1 MGWAKSRLIIKGG
14 APKKPTHSRLVL
26 SHSLTTLNSNG
37 FKKPLYRS
45 SFEGDVTNSAFDLMD
60 IQPRVCRE
68 KAVCEAEAMAK
79 ESYVFGN
86 IMKLTR

>member
-1 MGWAKSRLIIKGG
+1 M
-14 APKKPTHSRLVL
+14 
-26 SHSLTTLNSNG
+26 
-37 FKKPLYRS
+37 
-45 SFEGDVTNSAFDLMD
+45 TNSAFDLMD

-68 KAVCEAEAMAK
+68 KAVCEAEVLAK

>member
-1 MGWAKSRLIIKGG
+1 M
-14 APKKPTHSRLVL
+14 
-26 SHSLTTLNSNG
+26 
-37 FKKPLYRS
+37 YRS

>member
-1 MGWAKSRLIIKGG
+1 M
-14 APKKPTHSRLVL
+14 
-26 SHSLTTLNSNG
+26 
-37 FKKPLYRS
+37 
-45 SFEGDVTNSAFDLMD
+45 TNSAFDLMD

-68 KAVCEAEAMAK
+68 KAVCEAEIQAK